1 MASRFEMSPGEQV
14 NTEWRRCPGSMERR
28 AIDSVAP
35 LRQSSAGWM
44 PARMGR
50 LSACVGRRHPVT
62 IRKASL
68 MAGSMRPVRALR
80 YQTGAQYSAVGMD
93 RGQGSQRSCPR
104 TQPEPANRL
113 KCNTWCQAFAK
124 LLEVRVVRER
134 SVQRYSKVFGLGAE
148 G

>member
-62 IRKASL
+62 IRKAAL

-104 TQPEPANRL
+104 TPTGASKPPQVQHL
-113 KCNTWCQAFAK
+113 MSSFC
-124 LLEVRVVRER
+124 EVTR
-134 SVQRYSKVFGLGAE
+134 SPGGT
-148 G
+148 